1 MEGVHYDIAGE
12 WQYIASG
19 MGGCLKSPKHDQ
31 MSSCTRAAAGGVSG
45 GTVASLFGALFD
57 ESSAERK
64 QSADPYCLDPP
75 DSK

>member
-1 MEGVHYDIAGE
+1 MEGVNYDV
-12 WQYIASG
+12 
-19 MGGCLKSPKHDQ
+19 
-31 MSSCTRAAAGGVSG
+31 AGGVSG